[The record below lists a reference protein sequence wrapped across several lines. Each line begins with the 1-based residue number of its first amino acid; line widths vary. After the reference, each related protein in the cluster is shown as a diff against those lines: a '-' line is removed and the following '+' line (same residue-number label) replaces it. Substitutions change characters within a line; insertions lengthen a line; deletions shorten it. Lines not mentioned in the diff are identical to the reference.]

1 MKSTPQKLF
10 VKGYVY
16 VCLALLC
23 TFLLISLFELYMML
37 SNGVKVPNFGI
48 TLLYKFINDVYTSIL
63 IGMVL
68 FPFHVLFFF
77 ILKKQRVKL
86 ITVFFVFVVV
96 VQFALVTYSLTTL
109 LNLGADV
116 LGYSIHDVYAT
127 VSSSSEATS
136 LFSLFL
142 LVLFPMVFLII
153 NRVLNKHVIRH
164 KIVSIIII
172 LVVLFGSLKLVLSET
187 SAIAYQ
193 NKMYFL
199 GADIIKFQNKKN
211 AIGNYDLSGEEEY
224 PFLKSFDETKDVLAP
239 FFKIQE
245 EKPTIVVLIIEGL
258 GSEFVGDAEY
268 GGFTPYLDSLAS
280 KSLYWNNFISTSGR
294 SFGILPSLLGSLPYG
309 EKGFLELTKTPSH
322 ISLIS
327 VLKANGYT
335 TSFYAGHQSKF
346 DRNINFLE
354 YNGID
359 YLIDENNF
367 GLDYERTKAD
377 SKGYSWGYPD
387 AEIYKKALSTFD
399 EKKTPRLD
407 IVMTLTN
414 HDPFDFPLKE
424 KYEARVETILQ
435 SKQVF
440 QVSKEKIRNHSDIF
454 SSLLYVDTSIKK
466 FMQAYAKRP
475 EYDNTIFIITGDHRL
490 VPISQKDKLCKY
502 HVPMFIYSPLL
513 KKSVK
518 FKSVSSHLDVTPSLL
533 SFLMNNYEF
542 NKLEKVAWLGEGL
555 DTVRSFRNT
564 HQIPLMR
571 YKGNTS
577 DFIYKDYL
585 YSDGE
590 LYKIDENFKT
600 YKINDENLLKT
611 ISDSLIAFK
620 KRNTYST
627 QQNKIF
633 PESLNIYARPNIE
646 FSTEQLA
653 EIKKLT
659 KGLDFDQMFQVAKE
673 KAFKK
678 EVETAILLC
687 DYILSKIPNH
697 IDARVLKGRV
707 LAWEGLYVKAE
718 IELISALKRSPYYE
732 DTYLALLDLYWWSDQ
747 DKKSIDLVEKVH
759 ESKIGNADISFKLA
773 KAFQRMNNM
782 ENANRLMDSILIIHP
797 ENKAYITFKESLK

>member
-10 VKGYVY
+10 VKGYIY
-16 VCLALLC
+16 TCLALLC
-23 TFLLISLFELYMML
+23 TFLLISLFELYMMF
-37 SNGVKVPNFGI
+37 SNGIKVPNFGV
-48 TLLYKFINDVYTSIL
+48 TLLYKLINDVYTSIL

-77 ILKKQRVKL
+77 IFKKQRVKL

-96 VQFALVTYSLTTL
+96 VQFALVAYSLTTL

-142 LVLFPMVFLII
+142 LVLFPMVFLIL

-164 KIVSIIII
+164 KIVSITII

-199 GADIIKFQNKKN
+199 GADIIKFQNEKN
-211 AIGNYDLSGEEEY
+211 AIGNYDLSGEDEY

-245 EKPTIVVLIIEGL
+245 EKPTIVILIIEGL

-280 KSLYWNNFISTSGR
+280 KSLYWNNFVSTSGR

-335 TSFYAGHQSKF
+335 TSFYAGHQSSF

-367 GLDYERTKAD
+367 GLDYESTKVD

-424 KYEARVETILQ
+424 DYLTKVDSLLNSTRSFSLPKEEIEA
-435 SKQVF
+435 SK
-440 QVSKEKIRNHSDIF
+440 DIYA
-454 SSLLYVDTSIKK
+454 SLLYTDNSIKD
-466 FMQAYAKRP
+466 FMQAYAERE
-475 EYDNTIFIITGDHRL
+475 EYKNTIFIITGDHRL
-490 VPISQKDKLCKY
+490 VPISQKDKLCRY

-513 KKSVK
+513 KKSAK

-542 NKLEKVAWLGEGL
+542 NKLEKVAWVGEGL
-555 DTVRSFRNT
+555 DTVRSFRNI

-590 LYKIDENFKT
+590 LYKIYENFNT

-633 PESLNIYARPNIE
+633 PDSLNTYARPNIE
-646 FSTEQLA
+646 FSTEQLV

-659 KGLDFDQMFQVAKE
+659 KGLNFDQIFIIARE
-673 KAFKK
+673 KAFNKERKK
-678 EVETAILLC
+678 ARLLC
-687 DYILSKIPNH
+687 DYILNKSPNN

-718 IELISALKRSPYYE
+718 IELISALKRFPYYE
-732 DTYLALLDLYWWSDQ
+732 DTYLALLDLYWWAEQ
-747 DKKSIDLVEKVH
+747 DEKSIALVEKAH
-759 ESKIGNADISFKLA
+759 ENKIENADISFKLA
-773 KAFQRMNNM
+773 KAFQRMNNL
-782 ENANRLMDSILIIHP
+782 EKANRLMDSILIIHP
-797 ENKAYITFKESLK
+797 ENKDYVTFKQSLE